1 MDLGNFEGGIR
12 AVIRALDAIA
22 TVG

>member
-12 AVIRALDAIA
+12 TVIRALDAIA
-22 TVG
+22 ALR